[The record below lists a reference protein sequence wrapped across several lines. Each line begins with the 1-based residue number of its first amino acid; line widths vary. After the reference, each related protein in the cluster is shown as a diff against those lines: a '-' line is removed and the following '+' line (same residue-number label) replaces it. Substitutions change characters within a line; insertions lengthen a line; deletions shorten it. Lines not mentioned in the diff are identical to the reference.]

1 MQPMFFDIPV
11 PCFFGGDDFC
21 EAIRKIGKLGFTAAE
36 TYDWKGLDFDKVS
49 RACEESGVNL
59 ISMCTSCFNMTDPDR
74 RPEWIDGLKESCA
87 AAEKLGVRMLI
98 TQVGNDTGKE
108 RSYQHESIV
117 DALREAEPI
126 LMHYGITLMPEPLNV
141 LVDHMGY
148 YLVTSSEAFDI
159 VREADC
165 DFVKIVFDIYHQ
177 QISEGN
183 IIPNI
188 VNNLDLIAHLH
199 CAGHPGRHE
208 LQYGE
213 NDYKVIFDA
222 VDKAGYKGF
231 CGLEYGPLLPPEESL
246 ETFRKIYM

>member
-1 MQPMFFDIPV
+1 
-11 PCFFGGDDFC
+11 
-21 EAIRKIGKLGFTAAE
+21 
-36 TYDWKGLDFDKVS
+36 
-49 RACEESGVNL
+49 
-59 ISMCTSCFNMTDPDR
+59 
-74 RPEWIDGLKESCA
+74 
-87 AAEKLGVRMLI
+87 
-98 TQVGNDTGKE
+98 
-108 RSYQHESIV
+108 
-117 DALREAEPI
+117 
-126 LMHYGITLMPEPLNV
+126 MPEPLNV